1 MERRGREGGEGGGWG
16 GGEEGVQRGALQ
28 LQLRSWGTAGG
39 PDPPPLPA
47 PSYKNIHNLE
57 QVGIVL
63 VNYWLLWISQERIVK
78 GGCTLHIAHW
88 TCLQMCREGE
98 DNESLHV
105 SAARG
110 PDLREKS
117 SQTVLGSTI
126 IS

>member
-1 MERRGREGGEGGGWG
+1 M
-16 GGEEGVQRGALQ
+16 QRGALQ

-63 VNYWLLWISQERIVK
+63 MNYWLLRIYFK
-78 GGCTLHIAHW
+78 RELHIAHW

-117 SQTVLGSTI
+117 PQTVLGSTI